1 MEKLLHQEYDTLS
14 IEERVEALSDLLHL
28 ALDMPSI
35 HSALDR
41 RFEDVERAK
50 RNIRDRAKEERKVRQ
65 LEMANKA
72 KRDAAEAEAR
82 VAALRNAVMTG
93 AQRPVS
99 VVDGATVAI
108 TNTRSGLVGSI
119 AMQVSQ

>member
-1 MEKLLHQEYDTLS
+1 MLS

-93 AQRPVS
+93 AQLPEYV
-99 VVDGATVAI
+99 
-108 TNTRSGLVGSI
+108 LGSI
-119 AMQVSQ
+119 SLSRICLHPSKSKYPLLQRPSLEQGRWGA

>member
-1 MEKLLHQEYDTLS
+1 MADLCNDLQGRAWVEKLLHQEYDALT
-14 IEERVEALSDLLHL
+14 IEERVEALGDLLHL

-41 RFEDVERAK
+41 RFDDVERAK

-72 KRDAAEAEAR
+72 KKDAAEAEAR
-82 VAALRNAVMTG
+82 VAALRNAVLRG
-93 AQRPVS
+93 A
-99 VVDGATVAI
+99 
-108 TNTRSGLVGSI
+108 LVG
-119 AMQVSQ
+119 